1 MKSNTKN
8 IHEHKHDIVQIGKMM
23 YERRFIIA
31 GDGNI
36 SVRIADDT
44 ILATPTALCKGM
56 LSPDQIVK
64 LDQAGNVLEGEYQP
78 SSEIKMHLA
87 AYNTRPDINAVIH
100 AHPPISTGFAV
111 AGIPLDQL
119 TLAEMVVNFGAIP
132 LAPYHSPSTAEL
144 AEAVAEKVQCY
155 DAVLMANH
163 GVMTIGPDAYTAYH
177 RLEMVEQFATISLV
191 AHVLGKANTFS
202 PQQLQDLI
210 ATREKSGI
218 GSQNPYH
225 AQCPLPG
232 QPESGPTSTVS
243 GNKTS
248 DNLPDMESLIN
259 IITQTVISTLR

>member
-1 MKSNTKN
+1 MKSNTKK
-8 IHEHKHDIVQIGKMM
+8 IHEHKRDIVQIGKMM

-64 LDQAGNVLEGEYQP
+64 LDLAGNVLEGEYQP

-87 AYNTRPDINAVIH
+87 AYNTRPDINAVVH

-111 AGIPLDQL
+111 AGIPLNQL

-210 ATREKSGI
+210 AIREKSGI
-218 GSQNPYH
+218 GSQNPYY

-232 QPESGPTSTVS
+232 QSESRPTSAVS
-243 GNKTS
+243 SSKTA

-259 IITQTVISTLR
+259 IITQTVISALR